1 VTILKNKSEELE
13 PTELTIREVLTG
25 HVHTRERGK
34 DLKTVAEYPHL
45 NFSDIERYN
54 QALAFAE
61 KLGGEAL
68 SSFKDSFTTIETI
81 CARAKETGE
90 VHPDYALLSFYF
102 RLYKGDSLDF
112 DGGIILHGLQY
123 TYNVE
128 LTPKTG
134 IYWSVHT

>member
-1 VTILKNKSEELE
+1 M
-13 PTELTIREVLTG
+13 
-25 HVHTRERGK
+25 HTRTRGT

-45 NFSDIERYN
+45 KFSNLEHYKE
-54 QALAFAE
+54 ALAFAE

-90 VHPDYALLSFYF
+90 VHPDCALLSFYF
-102 RLYKGDSLDF
+102 RLYIGDSLDF
-112 DGGIILHGLQY
+112 DGGIILHGLGQ
-123 TYNVE
+123 TFNVQ